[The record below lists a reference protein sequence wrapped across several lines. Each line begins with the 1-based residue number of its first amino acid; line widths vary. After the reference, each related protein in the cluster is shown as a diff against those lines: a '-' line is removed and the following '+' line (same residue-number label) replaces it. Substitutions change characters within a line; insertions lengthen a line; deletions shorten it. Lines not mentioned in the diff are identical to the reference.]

1 MEIISTLN
9 NAIKFKQIHLLNRAQ
24 LILDTLSFPIID
36 ELDYNVTFKLLNYLK
51 HEDEFSPWESALN
64 SLSTIDGFLKRTPNF
79 QILQVCKIQIYLFY
93 KWWIFIGLR
102 PN

>member
-1 MEIISTLN
+1 MNIISTLN

-24 LILDTLSFPIID
+24 LILDSLSFSSID
-36 ELDYNVTFKLLNYLK
+36 ELDYSIPFKLLNYLE
-51 HEDEFSPWESALN
+51 HENEYPPWESALN
-64 SLSTIDGFLKRTPNF
+64 SLSTINGFLKRTPNF
-79 QILQVCKIQIYLFY
+79 QIFQVCKIQIYLFY